1 VRAELFMSSIVVL
14 RGVSFEL
21 PNGRTLFSDVDLT
34 LEDELSALVGV
45 NGVGK
50 TVLAS
55 IVAGEIPP
63 TSGQV
68 QRTSTIVRLPQR
80 EQPPPISVGEYLAAD
95 YVWSRLGERLLSGVD
110 CKLSCT
116 SLSGGQWMRVRLAR
130 VLCGDFSILDE
141 PTNDLDRDGREAVR
155 DYLRSKRGGA
165 LLISHDRECLALCDV
180 VLELSNQGIAKHS
193 GGWAKY
199 LQSKSGERERAEA
212 RLTLAKRER
221 DRVLAD
227 SAAKQAAQE
236 RRNRRGAE
244 TAGHGGAPRLL
255 LGARKRRAQQTSGK
269 LHIAANERAQ
279 AALGAAR
286 TALTQMKLE
295 PVIDADITGAS
306 VPAQKLIAQASG
318 FNILLGEWLYE
329 TDLNFTWRG
338 NTRVALRGPNGSG
351 KSTLLKALLG
361 AKFQTRGM
369 LSRGSLSTLYIDQ
382 LCGFLDDG
390 KSILDQVRDHTAEN
404 ADRTRDALARF
415 LFTGDDVFQ
424 KVGELSGGERL
435 RVALAC
441 GFLQSG
447 TRELLLL
454 DEPTNNLDLPNI
466 EFLERIIREFRGAV
480 VIVSHDDTFLQG
492 CEIWEELLLSSA
504 IAPGTQ

>member
-1 VRAELFMSSIVVL
+1 MSSIVAL

-34 LEDELSALVGV
+34 LEDQLSALVGV

-55 IVAGEIPP
+55 ILAGEISP

-68 QRTSTIVRLPQR
+68 RRTSTIVRIPQR
-80 EQPPPISVGEYLAAD
+80 ERPPPISVGEYLAAD
-95 YVWSRLGERLLSGVD
+95 YVWSRMGERLLSGID
-110 CKLSCT
+110 RKLSCT
-116 SLSGGQWMRVRLAR
+116 SLSGGQWMRARLAR
-130 VLCGDFSILDE
+130 VLSGDFSILDE

-180 VLELSNQGIAKHS
+180 ILELSNQGISKYT

-212 RLTLAKRER
+212 HLTLAKRER
-221 DRVLAD
+221 DAVLAD
-227 SAAKQAAQE
+227 SAAQQASQE
-236 RRNRRGAE
+236 RRNRRAAE
-244 TAGHGGAPRLL
+244 TAGRGGAPRLL
-255 LGARKRRAQQTSGK
+255 LGARKRRAQQTSGR
-269 LHIAANERAQ
+269 LQVAANERAQ

-286 TALTQMKLE
+286 AALTQMKTE
-295 PVIDADITGAS
+295 PVIYADITGEA
-306 VPAQKLIAQASG
+306 VPAQKLIAEASG
-318 FNILLGEWLYE
+318 FNILLGKWLYE
-329 TDLNFTWRG
+329 TNLNFTWRG
-338 NTRVALRGPNGSG
+338 NIRGALRGPNGSG

-361 AKFQTRGM
+361 AEFQTRGT
-369 LSRGSLSTLYIDQ
+369 LSLGNLSTLYIDQ
-382 LCGFLDDG
+382 ICGLLDDG
-390 KSILDQVRDHTAEN
+390 KSILDQVSDHTTES

-415 LFTGDDVFQ
+415 LFAGDDVFQ

-441 GFLQSG
+441 GFLTSG
-447 TRELLLL
+447 TPELLLL
-454 DEPTNNLDLPNI
+454 DEPTNNLDLANI

-492 CEIWEELLLSSA
+492 CEISEELFLSPA
-504 IAPGTQ
+504 IAPGTR